1 MKIELLEISGMVSA
15 FEALRLPYNKEPMSE
30 IEHSLYANGDIFK
43 QQNWIDFDLEGKDI
57 ALMQKLIVSG
67 DEHAKPLRGILAY
80 LDITAPIDWWV
91 EAETYEAGHQRLFS
105 ASTMNT
111 EGRGLKGHLLREELN
126 KISFGREVRK
136 IDYFSYQTLRR
147 IVRQRYNHRKE
158 EWHFFIGAI
167 RRLPYANELILVG
180 LEDEMRIHDEWMDNY
195 LEGKI

>member
-15 FEALRLPYNKEPMSE
+15 LKALRLPYNKEPMSE
-30 IEHSLYANGDIFK
+30 IDHYLYAMDGSFRQYNRI
-43 QQNWIDFDLEGKDI
+43 NFDLDGKDI
-57 ALMQKLIVSG
+57 ALMQRLIISG

-111 EGRGLKGHLLREELN
+111 EGKGLKGHALREELD

-158 EWHFFIGAI
+158 EWHYFIDAV
-167 RRLPYANELILVG
+167 RMLPYAKELILVG
-180 LEDEMRIHDEWMDNY
+180 LEDEMRIHDEWMEEY
-195 LEGKI
+195 LTGKI

>member
-15 FEALRLPYNKEPMSE
+15 LKALRLPYNKEPMSE
-30 IEHSLYANGDIFK
+30 INHTVLANGDIFR
-43 QQNWIDFDLEGKDI
+43 QQHMIDFDLDGKDI
-57 ALMQKLIVSG
+57 ALMQKLIISG

-111 EGRGLKGHLLREELN
+111 EGRGLKGHALREELN

-147 IVRQRYNHRKE
+147 IVRQRYNHRKA
-158 EWHFFIGAI
+158 EWHHFIDAV
-167 RRLPYANELILVG
+167 RMLPYAEELILVG
-180 LEDEMRIHDEWMDNY
+180 LEDEMRIHDEWMEDY
-195 LEGKI
+195 LTEKI

>member
-15 FEALRLPYNKEPMSE
+15 LKALRLPYNKEPMSE
-30 IEHSLYANGDIFK
+30 INRTLYARGGVFNQRNEI
-43 QQNWIDFDLEGKDI
+43 NFDPEGKDI
-57 ALMQKLIVSG
+57 ALMQRLIISG

-111 EGRGLKGHLLREELN
+111 EGRGLKGHALREELN

-136 IDYFSYQTLRR
+136 IDSFSYQTLRR

-158 EWHFFIGAI
+158 EWHYFIDAV
-167 RRLPYANELILVG
+167 RELPYAEELILVG
-180 LEDEMRIHDEWMDNY
+180 LEDELKIHDEWMDDY
-195 LEGKI
+195 LTEKL

>member
-15 FEALRLPYNKEPMSE
+15 LKALRLPYNKEPMSE
-30 IEHSLYANGDIFK
+30 INHTVYANGDIFK
-43 QQNWIDFDLEGKDI
+43 QQNRIDFDLDGKDI
-57 ALMQKLIVSG
+57 ALMQRLIISG

-111 EGRGLKGHLLREELN
+111 EGRGLKGHALRVELN

-158 EWHFFIGAI
+158 EWHFFIDAV
-167 RRLPYANELILVG
+167 RMLPYAEELILVG
-180 LEDEMRIHDEWMDNY
+180 LEDEMRTHDEWMNDY

>member
-15 FEALRLPYNKEPMSE
+15 LKALRLPYNKEPMSE
-30 IEHSLYANGDIFK
+30 INHTVYANGDIFK
-43 QQNWIDFDLEGKDI
+43 QQHGINFDSEGKDI
-57 ALMQKLIVSG
+57 ALMQKLIISG

-126 KISFGREVRK
+126 RISFGREVRK
-136 IDYFSYQTLRR
+136 IDYYSYQTLRR

-158 EWHFFIGAI
+158 EWHYFIDAV
-167 RRLPYANELILVG
+167 RMLPYAKELILVG
-180 LEDEMRIHDEWMDNY
+180 LEDEMRIHDEWMDDY

>member
-15 FEALRLPYNKEPMSE
+15 LKALRLPYNKEPMSD
-30 IEHSLYANGDIFK
+30 INHTVYGNGDLFK
-43 QQNWIDFDLEGKDI
+43 QQHRIDFDPEGKDI

-111 EGRGLKGHLLREELN
+111 EGRGLKGHALREELN

-136 IDYFSYQTLRR
+136 IDYISYQTLRR

-158 EWHFFIGAI
+158 EWHFFIDAV
-167 RRLPYANELILVG
+167 RMLPYANELILVG
-180 LEDEMRIHDEWMDNY
+180 LEDELKIHDDWMKDY
-195 LEGKI
+195 SAYRI

>member
-15 FEALRLPYNKEPMSE
+15 LKALRLPYNKEPISE
-30 IEHSLYANGDIFK
+30 IDHTLFARGGVFNQRNGI
-43 QQNWIDFDLEGKDI
+43 NFDLEGKDI
-57 ALMQKLIVSG
+57 ALMQKLIISG

-111 EGRGLKGHLLREELN
+111 EGRGLKGHFLREELN
-126 KISFGREVRK
+126 SISFGREVRK
-136 IDYFSYQTLRR
+136 VDYFSYQTLRR
-147 IVRQRYNHRKE
+147 IVRQRYNHRKA
-158 EWHFFIGAI
+158 EWHFFIDAVKM
-167 RRLPYANELILVG
+167 LPYANELILVG
-180 LEDEMRIHDEWMDNY
+180 LEDEMRIHDEWMDDY

>member
-15 FEALRLPYNKEPMSE
+15 LEALRLPYNKEPMSE
-30 IEHSLYANGDIFK
+30 INRTLYARGGVFNQRNGI
-43 QQNWIDFDLEGKDI
+43 NFDPGGKDI

-111 EGRGLKGHLLREELN
+111 EGKGLKGHALRRELN
-126 KISFGREVRK
+126 SISYGREVRK

-158 EWHFFIGAI
+158 EWHFFIDNV
-167 RRLPYANELILVG
+167 RMLPYANELILVG
-180 LEDEMRIHDEWMDNY
+180 LEDEMRIHDEWMADY
-195 LEGKI
+195 LAGKI

>member
-15 FEALRLPYNKEPMSE
+15 LKALRLPYNKEPMSE
-30 IEHSLYANGDIFK
+30 IGHTLFARGGVFK
-43 QQNWIDFDLEGKDI
+43 QQHRIDFDLEEKDI
-57 ALMQKLIVSG
+57 ALMQRLIISG

-111 EGRGLKGHLLREELN
+111 EGRGLKGHALREELN
-126 KISFGREVRK
+126 SISFGREVRK

-147 IVRQRYNHRKE
+147 IVRQRYNHRKA
-158 EWHFFIGAI
+158 EWHHFIDAV
-167 RRLPYANELILVG
+167 RMLPYAEELILVG
-180 LEDEMRIHDEWMDNY
+180 LEDEMRIHDEWMEDY
-195 LEGKI
+195 LAEKI